1 MIDLFEIYKYETLI
15 SSLRGGRMVSK
26 FYFSNEIIEKVS
38 EQINEAEKSIR
49 IAIFQIHHIG
59 ILDSLNEKLKEGV
72 SVELFTLP
80 LDSIHDEGVKK
91 KIGKKLDELKENGG
105 QLHFCGWNVGDPGR
119 TTTAVGRWYSFH
131 GKIIVTEKCAIALS
145 ANLFETPELDAA
157 IVIKEN
163 EEIINDFNL
172 KIDLLKELFTI
183 PNNEYQG
190 NIREKIEEYDE
201 DENIFKLPDNIDDK
215 YRKLWINHYP
225 VELCPEEVDIL
236 EGLYITPFNCRG
248 REFFMDIIDEAEEFV
263 YISSESFTDV
273 AFANFLVKVAIE
285 KDIEIRILCGIS
297 SMDFTDRVN
306 KMLRELLAQN
316 IKIRKSD
323 NDLHAKIII
332 TDKHLVVSSINLNKI
347 NLGFHPKKKY
357 WRENT
362 ETIYVSQDA
371 KLIQESRE
379 KFNEVY
385 GKCTDVKEKLAEKLR
400 NTAKH
405 IFSTNYGLTSTT
417 EAKNI
422 FAKRI
427 LDSQIDI
434 IKETHEIGRYVHM
447 VSEKLHKKRVDKDL
461 INSALILH
469 SLSKCDMT
477 LRELENEISSDNLE
491 PLLQELLQSGLV
503 SEENGYYKLNL

>member
-1 MIDLFEIYKYETLI
+1 
-15 SSLRGGRMVSK
+15 MVSK

-38 EQINEAEKSIR
+38 EQIEEAEKSIR
-49 IAIFQIHHIG
+49 IAIFQIHHLG
-59 ILDSLNEKLKEGV
+59 VLDSLNEKLKEGV

-80 LDSIHDEGVKK
+80 LDSIHDEDVKK
-91 KIGKKLDELKENGG
+91 KISKELDEFQKNGG
-105 QLHFCGWNVGDPGR
+105 RLHFCGWNVGDPGR

-145 ANLFETPELDAA
+145 ANLFEVPELDAA
-157 IVIKEN
+157 IFIKED
-163 EEIINDFNL
+163 EEINDFNR
-172 KIDLLKELFTI
+172 KIDLLKELFTT
-183 PNNEYQG
+183 PNNEYKG
-190 NIREKIEEYDE
+190 NIREKITEYDE
-201 DENIFKLPDNIDDK
+201 DEGIFELPDNIDDK

-225 VELCPEEVDIL
+225 IEICTEEVGIL
-236 EGLYITPFNCRG
+236 EGLYITPFDCRG
-248 REFFMDIIDEAEEFV
+248 RKFYMEMIDQAEEFV
-263 YISSESFTDV
+263 YVSSESFTDID
-273 AFANFLVKVAIE
+273 FADFLVKVAIE

-316 IKIRKSD
+316 IKIRTSD

-371 KLIQESRE
+371 ELIQESRE

-385 GKCTDVKEKLAEKLR
+385 DNCIDVKEKLVEKLQ

-405 IFSTNYGLTSTT
+405 IFSTNYGLLSTT

-434 IKETHEIGRYVHM
+434 IRETHEIGRYVHIAS
-447 VSEKLHKKRVDKDL
+447 VELHKRRVDKDL
-461 INSALILH
+461 MNSALILH
-469 SLSKCDMT
+469 SLSKRDMT
-477 LRELENEISSDNLE
+477 LRELENGIGSDNLE
-491 PLLQELLQSGLV
+491 PLLQELIQSEGV
-503 SEENGYYKLNL
+503 IEENGYYKLNLR